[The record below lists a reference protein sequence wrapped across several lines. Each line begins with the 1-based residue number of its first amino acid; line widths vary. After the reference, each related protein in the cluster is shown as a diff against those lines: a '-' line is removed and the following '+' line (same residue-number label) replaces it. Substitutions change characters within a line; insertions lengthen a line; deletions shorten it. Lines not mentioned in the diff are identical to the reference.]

1 LTSLFIEL
9 IRSYAEL
16 ESAPLESLSEIV
28 AKCYG
33 GILPSEQEILH
44 KVTEDIPAK
53 PEFADVREETHAGFK
68 NALSILKAQRAAQWT
83 N

>member
-1 LTSLFIEL
+1 M
-9 IRSYAEL
+9 
-16 ESAPLESLSEIV
+16 

-68 NALSILKAQRAAQWT
+68 NALSILKAQRAAQ
-83 N
+83 